1 MSEHH
6 CPFLNRKDERCAEHF
21 SVGRMQHAF
30 DHCFASYATCP
41 TYRELFEERT
51 IRRDAASEFVPMT
64 ISGQPVPTSADA
76 TSRTSVAPAEA
87 KPRQSRPRRPRKA
100 A

>member
-6 CPFLNRKDERCAEHF
+6 CPFLNRKDDRCAEHF

-30 DHCFASYATCP
+30 DHCFSSYASCP
-41 TYRELFEERT
+41 TYREMLEERT
-51 IRRDAASEFVPMT
+51 IRRDAAAELVPMT
-64 ISGQPVPTSADA
+64 IGGHAIETRADV
-76 TSRTSVAPAEA
+76 VASDTAPEG
-87 KPRQSRPRRPRKA
+87 KPRNSRPRRPRRA